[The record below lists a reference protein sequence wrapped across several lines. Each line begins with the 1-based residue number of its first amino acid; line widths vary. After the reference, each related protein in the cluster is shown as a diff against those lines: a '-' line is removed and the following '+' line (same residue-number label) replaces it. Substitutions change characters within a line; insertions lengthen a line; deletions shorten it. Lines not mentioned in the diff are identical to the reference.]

1 MSARRRIL
9 ITGLH
14 GTVAP
19 YVAKAAEKQGYHVV
33 SWSRDIVEPTSLG
46 DANMFLF
53 RMNLD
58 AIVHCASGPE
68 VWGGIMA
75 HFAAKNNIPFLFT
88 SSVMVFSDRREGPY
102 GIFDPADSIE
112 EYGLYKMRCEE
123 AIRDNNRKACIIRLG
138 WQIAESGGG
147 NHMVNYLD
155 QQQKQKGFVEC
166 SNEWFPAC
174 NFITDT
180 ADIIMKCIN
189 ERWYGLFH
197 LDGNC
202 EDRYTYAEIVEKLK
216 KKLHKDWNIK
226 IVNNYVHDQR
236 MKDEYL
242 PVIRNSAYL
251 D

>member
-33 SWSRDIVEPTSLG
+33 SWSRDIVDPTSLG

-102 GIFDPADSIE
+102 GIFLHFALKICLFFPIHSTIPIKFIPRM
-112 EYGLYKMRCEE
+112 LF
-123 AIRDNNRKACIIRLG
+123 
-138 WQIAESGGG
+138 G
-147 NHMVNYLD
+147 NFALEVQGSY
-155 QQQKQKGFVEC
+155 FV
-166 SNEWFPAC
+166 
-174 NFITDT
+174 
-180 ADIIMKCIN
+180 
-189 ERWYGLFH
+189 
-197 LDGNC
+197 
-202 EDRYTYAEIVEKLK
+202 DR
-216 KKLHKDWNIK
+216 
-226 IVNNYVHDQR
+226 
-236 MKDEYL
+236 
-242 PVIRNSAYL
+242 
-251 D
+251 